1 MKRNELDTLFDK
13 MPTLSPE
20 EDALLLLIQGTLDQ
34 IEEEGHIDRTTA
46 FAATLEYMR
55 QNRAPDGNDD
65 MKRVAVLLLNLL
77 FRLREEEKPHRIDDV
92 ADDFKPRETIH
103 KGDVEQ

>member
-1 MKRNELDTLFDK
+1 MKRDALDTLFDE

-20 EDALLLLIQGTLDQ
+20 EDALLLFIRGTLDQ

-46 FAATLEYMR
+46 FAAALEYMR
-55 QNRAPDGNDD
+55 QNRDPDGNDD

-77 FRLREEEKPHRIDDV
+77 FKLREEKPHRIDDV
-92 ADDFKPRETIH
+92 ADD
-103 KGDVEQ
+103 